1 MVAGRLG
8 TSPVRSEWH
17 YHEADRTWEIHGRHC
32 WIWMDARPGYCD
44 RGRWLARLEVTSP
57 VQLAIDH
64 ADGWP
69 RYYFD
74 LDRAKAE
81 IEAWLHTRREWLA

>member
-1 MVAGRLG
+1 MWTWNDV
-8 TSPVRSEWH
+8 
-17 YHEADRTWEIHGRHC
+17 DRTWEIHGRDC
-32 WIWMDARPGYCD
+32 WVWMDARPAYCD
-44 RGRWLARLEVTSP
+44 RGRWLARLELTASAFP
-57 VQLAIDH
+57 DLYIDA

-81 IEAWLHTRREWLA
+81 IEAWLVNRKQVLEAERR